1 MRLIEYFLLFNLL
14 YVAAYKNEQCQRT
27 ADEQLIWEYYVG
39 RSYRIGA
46 YQEVEAEYGPTNATI
61 TCIGVD
67 SLSEENNGAMWV
79 TSGGIGYNFINI
91 KFRSKYSRGLRYR
104 VYVYGKPYSNRLS

>member
-1 MRLIEYFLLFNLL
+1 MVLVVFLLVLGFLVSTGQND
-14 YVAAYKNEQCQRT
+14 VDQCQRRT
-27 ADEQLIWEYYVG
+27 DEQLIWEYDVR
-39 RSYRIGA
+39 RSYRIGG

-67 SLSEENNGAMWV
+67 PVSDENNGAMWV
-79 TSGGIGYNFINI
+79 TSGGIGHNFIKI

-104 VYVYGKPYSNRLS
+104 VYVYGKPH

>member
-1 MRLIEYFLLFNLL
+1 MRLVGLFLLLSLL
-14 YVAAYKNEQCQRT
+14 YVAAYKNEQCQRRT
-27 ADEQLIWEYYVG
+27 DEQLIWEYDVR

-46 YQEVEAEYGPTNATI
+46 YQEVEAEYGPTGATI

-79 TSGGIGYNFINI
+79 TSGGIGYNFIKI
-91 KFRSKYSRGLRYR
+91 KFRSKYSRGLHYR
-104 VYVYGKPYSNRLS
+104 VYVYGKPHSIRKS